1 MTNSYHMAL
10 TKLTQQALAVKRLLL
25 GSILCEGT
33 VLTQH
38 SVNVSFD
45 ILENISTFLSMG
57 ITTNPGADWVHDR
70 FIVTDWPV
78 DPVPSNFPYMYS
90 APLGWSDDRFE
101 GWFSPVELLL
111 TPSQG
116 GIKNQLIEVE
126 GLLLPKIRSE

>member
-1 MTNSYHMAL
+1 MAL
-10 TKLTQQALAVKRLLL
+10 AKLTQQALAVKRLLL

-101 GWFSPVELLL
+101 GWFFTYDSYH
-111 TPSQG
+111 SQ
-116 GIKNQLIEVE
+116 
-126 GLLLPKIRSE
+126 IRSHESERAIKLIILH